1 MPRGA
6 RIPFA
11 SLSSNVPICH
21 PPMPRILSVFR
32 TLSTLLAIALL
43 ASEAGARTGDF
54 PRPAG
59 IEPQIRFWTR
69 VYSEVDRKGGLIHDS
84 SHMDVIYEVIR
95 LPEGLSSRARERH
108 VERAKDRYAA
118 ILRKLATGKRSGLN
132 AEEARVLALWPEGV
146 SNATLKG
153 AAKQIRFQLGQA
165 DRFLEGLERAGQWA
179 PHIRKS
185 LQTHGVPMELES
197 LPHVESSYNPAAYS
211 RVGAAG
217 LWQFTRSTGRLFLRV
232 DNVIDERMDPFAASD
247 GAARLLRSN
256 YDTLAS
262 WPLAITA
269 YNHGVGGMKRAMSKL
284 GTDDISVIIAK
295 YKSRTFGFAS
305 RNFYTEFLAALDV
318 DRNAER
324 YFGPLTPLPPV
335 RYETATLDHF
345 VPAEAVI
352 QALGVD
358 GKILREHNH
367 SLRPAV
373 WNGAKYIP
381 EGFELRVPAG
391 ALKQPID
398 VALASIPAPQ
408 RFAQQHRDR
417 LYTVQRGDSLS
428 KIARKYNV
436 KERELVAVNN
446 LKSRHQIRAGQVL
459 ALPDEPGAQAPVSV
473 ARAEPPADGVYQVRR
488 GDTVA
493 RIAARFGLT
502 EASLVAMNGLRNRHQ
517 IAVGQRLQVSTHVG
531 TPQLIDAADE
541 QVAAAAAVVTET
553 IAQAAPKPSREQ
565 AEPIEIAANSA
576 TEERI
581 QVAAKIAAEK
591 PIEVAVDSATDDATE
606 IGADSAVDEVIEI
619 GADSAF
625 EEPIQI
631 SADSTFEEPSE
642 IGADAGVEDPIQ
654 IASIVGADVLV
665 EGLAS
670 QAPAIASVVIP
681 APDPSDYAISD
692 DDRITVQADETL
704 GHYADWLE
712 IPTSQLRR
720 INGIRYGTPVGIGRA
735 TKLDFSV
742 VSREE
747 FERRRLE
754 YHHTLQEE
762 FFDAYEVVGTDTHR
776 LQRGDT
782 LWELAERRFRVP
794 VWLLRQYNPT
804 LDFSALQAGAR
815 LSVPRIA
822 PREE

>member
-6 RIPFA
+6 LIPFA
-11 SLSSNVPICH
+11 SLQVDVPIC
-21 PPMPRILSVFR
+21 PSPMMRNLSMLKILSTFF
-32 TLSTLLAIALL
+32 AIALL
-43 ASEAGARTGDF
+43 ASAAGARPGDF

-69 VYSEVDRKGGLIHDS
+69 IYSEVDRAGGLIHDS
-84 SHMDVIYEVIR
+84 THMDVVYEVIR
-95 LPEGLSSRARERH
+95 LPEGLSRRSRERH
-108 VERAKDRYAA
+108 VERAKNHYET
-118 ILRKLATGKRSGLN
+118 ILRKLAKGKRSGLN
-132 AEEARVLALWPEGV
+132 AEEARVLALWPDGV
-146 SNATLKG
+146 SNATLKS
-153 AAKQIRFQLGQA
+153 ATKRIRFQLGQA

-185 LQTHGVPMELES
+185 LSAHGVPLELDS

-211 RVGAAG
+211 QVGAAG

-324 YFGPLTPLPPV
+324 YFGPVTPLQPV
-335 RYETATLDHF
+335 QYATATLDHF
-345 VPAEAVI
+345 VPAEAVER
-352 QALGVD
+352 ALGVD
-358 GKILREHNH
+358 RDTLREHNR

-373 WNGAKYIP
+373 WNGAKYMP
-381 EGFELRVPAG
+381 QGFELRVPTD
-391 ALKQPID
+391 ALPQPID

-408 RFAQQHRDR
+408 RFAKQHRDR
-417 LYTVQRGDSLS
+417 LYTVRRGDSLS

-436 KERELVAVNN
+436 KERELVALNN
-446 LKSRHQIRAGQVL
+446 LKSRHRIRAGQVL
-459 ALPDEPGAQAPVSV
+459 ALPDEPGARAPVSV
-473 ARAEPPADGVYQVRR
+473 ARSEPPADGVYHVRR

-493 RIAARFGLT
+493 RIAARFGLS

-517 IAVGQRLQVSTHVG
+517 IAVGQRLQVSVATSAQPS
-531 TPQLIDAADE
+531 TPKTEEKVAAVAPTATQPIARAASEPPSPEEAEPVEIAAISQAEESIETAADVE
-541 QVAAAAAVVTET
+541 VDN
-553 IAQAAPKPSREQ
+553 
-565 AEPIEIAANSA
+565 PIEIASA
-576 TEERI
+576 E
-581 QVAAKIAAEK
+581 A
-591 PIEVAVDSATDDATE
+591 P
-606 IGADSAVDEVIEI
+606 
-619 GADSAF
+619 
-625 EEPIQI
+625 
-631 SADSTFEEPSE
+631 
-642 IGADAGVEDPIQ
+642 
-654 IASIVGADVLV
+654 ASK
-665 EGLAS
+665 
-670 QAPAIASVVIP
+670 APAIASVVVP
-681 APDPSDYAISD
+681 APDPSDYTISA

-712 IPTSQLRR
+712 VSTGQLRR
-720 INGIRYGTPVGIGRA
+720 LNGLRYGTPVGIGRV

-742 VSREE
+742 VSRET
-747 FERRRLE
+747 FEQRRLE

-776 LQRGDT
+776 LKRGDT
-782 LWELAERRFRVP
+782 LWELAEKRYRVP

-815 LSVPRIA
+815 LTVPLIA
-822 PREE
+822 PRES